1 MCFHWNLL
9 VLRVPDFSLEL
20 SLVPD
25 WMVFTEFSQGQGI
38 SPLWTLATASV
49 ECGGLIG
56 SGISRS
62 LSALKFFASVFPQAP
77 TPVSCKKWI
86 WEIIESTKLYSHGGP
101 CFPCWPIGDKAASGF
116 GSWGLC
122 LEVADLLLSCWIF
135 KISPQNPQLKA
146 FPLSPSAS

>member
-9 VLRVPDFSLEL
+9 VFWVPDFSLEL

-25 WMVFTEFSQGQGI
+25 WMVFTEFSQGQGS
-38 SPLWTLATASV
+38 SPLWTLAAASV

-62 LSALKFFASVFPQAP
+62 LSALKFSASVFPQAL

-86 WEIIESTKLYSHGGP
+86 WEIGSTKLYSHGGTLLSMLTCRRQGSKRIWLLGAVP
-101 CFPCWPIGDKAASGF
+101 R
-116 GSWGLC
+116 GSWP
-122 LEVADLLLSCWIF
+122 ASFLLNLQNLSS
-135 KISPQNPQLKA
+135 KPQLKA